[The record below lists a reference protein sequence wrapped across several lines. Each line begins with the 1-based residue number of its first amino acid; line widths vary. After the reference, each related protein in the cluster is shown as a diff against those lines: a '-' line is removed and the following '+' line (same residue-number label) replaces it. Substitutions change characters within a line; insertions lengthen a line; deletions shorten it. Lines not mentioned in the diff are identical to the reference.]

1 MIPVSSQSPSQVEY
15 KEDKMNKET
24 NNSLAKLREQQK
36 AIKEQLKTFNNKWK
50 EFKTLFDESEYVDW
64 KVNDFT
70 KKVESVVG
78 DIVKVPS
85 FKKLEGDDLEFAVDN
100 FYEEVAN
107 AINPRKKAFG
117 EPVSF
122 KGDSTTLEQV
132 FGENPISP
140 PLMQQLLWKYIKSK
154 QGEK

>member
-1 MIPVSSQSPSQVEY
+1 
-15 KEDKMNKET
+15 MNKEN

-36 AIKEQLKTFNNKWK
+36 AIKEQLKTYSDKWK

-70 KKVESVVG
+70 KKVESIVG

-100 FYEEVAN
+100 FYDEVAN

-122 KGDSTTLEQV
+122 KDDSTTLEQV

-140 PLMQQLLWKYIKSK
+140 PQMQQLLWKYIKSK

>member
-1 MIPVSSQSPSQVEY
+1 
-15 KEDKMNKET
+15 MNKTE
-24 NNSLAKLREQQK
+24 LAKLREQQK
-36 AIKEQLKTFNNKWK
+36 SIKEELKAYSNKWK
-50 EFKTLFDESEYVDW
+50 EFKALFDECEYE
-64 KVNDFT
+64 DFKKADYI

-85 FKKLEGDDLEFAVDN
+85 FKKLDGDKLEEAVDD
-100 FYEEVAN
+100 FYDEVSN

-132 FGENPISP
+132 FGEDPISP
-140 PLMQQLLWKYIKSK
+140 PEMQKLLWKHIKGK
-154 QGEK
+154 QEE